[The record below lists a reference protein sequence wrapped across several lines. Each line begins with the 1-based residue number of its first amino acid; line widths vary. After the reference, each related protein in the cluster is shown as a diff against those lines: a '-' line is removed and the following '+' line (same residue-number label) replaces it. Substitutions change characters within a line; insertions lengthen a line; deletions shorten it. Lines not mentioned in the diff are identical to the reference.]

1 MLTRTTRL
9 QLVAFAVIAVVVLAY
24 TGFHYANLGRLV
36 GLRGYYTVQME
47 LSDAGGLFPNGD
59 VTYRGVSVGRVGA
72 LRLTPTGVVA
82 DLNISSSAPP
92 IPARLHA
99 AVADL
104 SAVGEEYVDLRP
116 TTSQGP
122 YLAQGS
128 VIPRED
134 TTIPLP
140 VTGLLTSV
148 NTLATSLPLAS
159 LRSVLGELATGFA
172 DQGVNI
178 QALIDGQSKLV
189 RAASSTISQSITLT
203 EDSQVVL
210 ATQNAESAA
219 FTSFA
224 SNIRLFAGQLAASDS
239 DLRRLVA
246 NGPAAATQVA
256 GLITDI
262 SPSLGALIANLLTTS
277 EVTLTRGANLDE
289 LLSALPA
296 AIAAGSTVIT
306 TKGANFGVALTFF
319 KPLPCTAGYQGTKIR
334 NGLDTSPGPPLNTR
348 ARCTSPPSSGIN
360 VRGSANA
367 PPGGGVPAAASPGVA
382 GLLGLTP

>member
-1 MLTRTTRL
+1 MLTRTTRI
-9 QLVAFAVIAVVVLAY
+9 QLVVFAVIAVVVLAY
-24 TGFHYANLGRLV
+24 TAFHYANLGRYF
-36 GLRGYYTVQME
+36 GLRGYYTVQLD
-47 LSDAGGLFPNGD
+47 LSNAGGIFPNGD

-72 LRLTPTGVVA
+72 LQLTPTGVVA

-92 IPARLHA
+92 IPSRLHA
-99 AVADL
+99 VVADL
-104 SAVGEEYVDLRP
+104 SAVGEQYVVLGP
-116 TTSQGP
+116 LTTEGP

-128 VIPRED
+128 VIPRQV
-134 TTIPLP
+134 TQIPLP
-140 VTGLLTSV
+140 VTSLLTSV

-159 LRSVLGELATGFA
+159 LRVVLNELATGFA

-178 QALIDGQSKLV
+178 QKLIDGQSKLV
-189 RAASSTISQSITLT
+189 RAANSTISKSIALT

-224 SNIRLFAGQLAASDS
+224 SSLRLFAGQLAASDS

-246 NGPAAATQVA
+246 TGPAAATQVA
-256 GLITDI
+256 GLITDV

-277 EVTLTRGANLDE
+277 EVSLTRGNNLNE

-306 TKGANFGVALTFF
+306 KNGARFGVALTFF

-334 NGLDTSPGPPLNTR
+334 NGLDTSPGPPLNTK
-348 ARCTSPPSSGIN
+348 ARCTSPASSGIA

-367 PPGGGVPAAASPGVA
+367 PPAGGVPPAAAPGMA
-382 GLLGLTP
+382 GLLGVTP